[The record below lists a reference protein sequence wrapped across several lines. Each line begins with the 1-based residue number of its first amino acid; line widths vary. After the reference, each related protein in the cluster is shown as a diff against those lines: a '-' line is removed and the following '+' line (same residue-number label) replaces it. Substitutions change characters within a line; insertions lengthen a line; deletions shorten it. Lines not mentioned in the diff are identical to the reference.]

1 MICDLPILLQRVKN
15 DSEQKTYCNTILLYS
30 VDPTVSATVGED
42 LVLIYVS
49 RNDIVKLVYSP
60 ILMGGKL
67 SRTIT

>member
-30 VDPTVSATVGED
+30 VDPTVCATVGED

-49 RNDIVKLVYSP
+49 RNVIV
-60 ILMGGKL
+60 
-67 SRTIT
+67 